1 MKFTKSTP
9 ETDLPDFTWYI
20 CMMNGMRKP
29 MRFEKY
35 RGDLF
40 GVHHVWVDVKGQM
53 WLDDVQEIHFLND
66 LENEEFKNFDLAQ

>member
-1 MKFTKSTP
+1 
-9 ETDLPDFTWYI
+9 
-20 CMMNGMRKP
+20 MRKP

-66 LENEEFKNFDLAQ
+66 LENEQS